1 MKDTRLPKCVMFGE
15 LVGGASCV
23 WGQENEWIRYFLD
36 DLSFRYQRRLVNDC
50 SPGRGD
56 MAQDGG
62 TRSGVFHGEIDH
74 CRKSQGKT
82 TACSSMPER
91 DGKDQGQDRPKQAC
105 S

>member
-1 MKDTRLPKCVMFGE
+1 MG
-15 LVGGASCV
+15 
-23 WGQENEWIRYFLD
+23 YFLD

-62 TRSGVFHGEIDH
+62 TRRGVFHGEIDR
-74 CRKSQGKT
+74 CRETQGKT
-82 TACSSMPER
+82 TACSSMPGR